1 MVSLRS
7 RAALPGVMLALL
19 LTAGAL
25 FALVLAIGIRGDGPL
40 SLLIGGADG
49 AARLQDR
56 EAVAPLGGTSSG
68 PVFGPADG
76 SAGGAPAVLPAT
88 GGVPTARRSPARRG
102 DPRAGVP
109 GRRSPV
115 QAPSRPAPVTP
126 APPAPTNTSP
136 KPAPTA
142 APAPAVKVRGRGTPP
157 AAPTVP
163 KQRTQPAA
171 TAAPA
176 PSAEPVVEK
185 QVYRPEAQPPSSIGL
200 DDGVLQ
206 RVPPGPPQ

>member
-7 RAALPGVMLALL
+7 RAALPGVLLALL

-56 EAVAPLGGTSSG
+56 EAVAPLGDTSSG
-68 PVFGPADG
+68 PVQFGPAEG
-76 SAGGAPAVLPAT
+76 SSPAVLPAT
-88 GGVPTARRSPARRG
+88 GGAPTARRSPARRG
-102 DPRAGVP
+102 DIRAGVP
-109 GRRSPV
+109 GRRSPA

-126 APPAPTNTSP
+126 APPGPTNSSP
-136 KPAPTA
+136 KPVPTA
-142 APAPAVKVRGRGTPP
+142 APAPAVKVRGRGTPQT
-157 AAPTVP
+157 APSVP

-185 QVYRPEAQPPSSIGL
+185 QVYRPEAQPPSGVGL

-206 RVPPGPPQ
+206 RVPPGPSQ